1 MIECILWVVITIL
14 QIINIV
20 VIAKQYKTINELTAE
35 NEELVDDNEWYNS
48 RYKAVARHCGELR
61 DRIDDAKYYLNTK
74 PIKKEHKIELLK
86 LLEDRDS
93 TTITGSSYTLNTKD
107 MNITFGEIK
116 K

>member
-20 VIAKQYKTINELTAE
+20 VIVKQYKTINELTAE

-61 DRIDDAKYYLNTK
+61 DRIDDAKQYINTT
-74 PIKKEHKIELLK
+74 PIKKEHKVALLRI
-86 LLEDRDS
+86 LEDNN
-93 TTITGSSYTLNTKD
+93 TTTVTLNTKN
-107 MNITFGEIK
+107 MNISWR
-116 K
+116 

>member
-1 MIECILWVVITIL
+1 MIECILWVIITIL

-20 VIAKQYKTINELTAE
+20 VIFKQYKTINELTAE

-61 DRIDDAKYYLNTK
+61 DRIDDAKHYLNTK
-74 PIKKEHKIELLK
+74 PIKKEHRIELLK

-93 TTITGSSYTLNTKD
+93 TTITLNTKD
-107 MNITFGEIK
+107 MNVSFMEMRK
-116 K
+116 

>member
-20 VIAKQYKTINELTAE
+20 VIFKQYKTINELTAE

-61 DRIDDAKYYLNTK
+61 DRIDDAKQYINTT
-74 PIKKEHKIELLK
+74 PIKKEHKVALLK
-86 LLEDRDS
+86 ILEDNN
-93 TTITGSSYTLNTKD
+93 TTTTTLNTKN
-107 MNITFGEIK
+107 MNISWR
-116 K
+116 

>member
-20 VIAKQYKTINELTAE
+20 VIFKQYKTINELTAE

-61 DRIDDAKYYLNTK
+61 DRIDDAKQYINTT
-74 PIKKEHKIELLK
+74 PIKKEHKVALLK
-86 LLEDRDS
+86 ILEDNK
-93 TTITGSSYTLNTKD
+93 TTTTTLNTKN
-107 MNITFGEIK
+107 MNISWR
-116 K
+116 